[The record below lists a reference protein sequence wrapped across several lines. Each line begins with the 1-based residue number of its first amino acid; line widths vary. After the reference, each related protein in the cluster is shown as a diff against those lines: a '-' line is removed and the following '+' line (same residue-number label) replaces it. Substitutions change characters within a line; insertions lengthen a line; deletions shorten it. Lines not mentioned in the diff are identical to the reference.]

1 MTSSPS
7 ENDLRQIRINKAEAF
22 RKLGV
27 NPYPYKFSRTATA
40 ATLQEN
46 YKDLAPDQ
54 ITQDEVSVAGRIK
67 SIRNGGMFIDIL
79 DETGNIQLFLS
90 KESIDTDLDGRL
102 SLFDLGDW
110 IGVTG
115 IVRRTKRGE
124 LTVNIEKIELLSK
137 SLLPPPEKYHGLTDV
152 ETKYRQ
158 RYLDLIANEESRN
171 RLRQRSQIIATIR
184 AFLIERGF
192 LEVETPM
199 LHTIPGGAAAKPFT
213 THHNALNMSMYL
225 RIAPELF
232 LKRLIVGGLS
242 NKVFEIN
249 RNFRNEGISPRH
261 NPEFTMLEL
270 YQAYADY
277 HDMMQLTEDLF
288 QYAALKVLG
297 TLKITYGDREID
309 LGSPWR
315 RKSMLELVEEATG
328 VDFEIFKTPEEAI
341 QAAKKLGVHVDK
353 NASWGKAVEAVFGE
367 KVEPTLT
374 QPIHVTDMPLDIS
387 PLAKVHRTNPRLT
400 ERFETY
406 INCWEVA
413 NAFSELTDPID
424 QRERFELQVKNR
436 ESGDEEAHHMD
447 HDFITALEHGMPPSG
462 GLGIG
467 IDRLVMILTNAPSI
481 RDVISFPT
489 MKPKD

>member
-1 MTSSPS
+1 
-7 ENDLRQIRINKAEAF
+7 L
-22 RKLGV
+22 
-27 NPYPYKFSRTATA
+27 
-40 ATLQEN
+40 
-46 YKDLAPDQ
+46 
-54 ITQDEVSVAGRIK
+54 
-67 SIRNGGMFIDIL
+67 
-79 DETGNIQLFLS
+79 
-90 KESIDTDLDGRL
+90 
-102 SLFDLGDW
+102 DLGDW

-124 LTVNIEKIELLSK
+124 LTVNVESLELLSK
-137 SLLPPPEKYHGLTDV
+137 TLLPPPEKYHGLMDV

-158 RYLDLIANEESRN
+158 RYLDLMANEKSRD
-171 RLRQRSQIIATIR
+171 RLRQRSQIIAATR
-184 AFLIERGF
+184 NFLMDRGF

-213 THHNALNMSMYL
+213 THHNALNMNMYL

-232 LKRLIVGGLS
+232 LKRLVVGGLS
-242 NKVFEIN
+242 DKVFEIN

-288 QYAALKVLG
+288 QYAATRVLG
-297 TLKITYGDREID
+297 TLKITYGEREID
-309 LGSPWR
+309 LSSPWR
-315 RKSMLELVEEATG
+315 RKSMLELVKEATD
-328 VDFEIFKTPEEAI
+328 VDFDQFKTAEEAI
-341 QAAKKLGVHVDK
+341 LAAKKFGVHVEK
-353 NASWGKAVEAVFGE
+353 TANWGKVVEAVFGE
-367 KVEPTLT
+367 KVEHTLIQPT
-374 QPIHVTDMPLDIS
+374 HVTDMPLDIS
-387 PLAKVHRTNPRLT
+387 PLAKIHRTNPRLT

-413 NAFSELTDPID
+413 NAFSELTDPVD
-424 QRERFELQVKNR
+424 QRERFEAQVKNR

-447 HDFITALEHGMPPSG
+447 HDFITALEHGMPPTG

-467 IDRLVMILTNAPSI
+467 MDRMIMLLTNAPSI

-489 MKPKD
+489 MRPKD